1 MNLNFKNWIN
11 EQISNADLEKAVSGI
26 INQITTTGTQTTSNN
41 NSNTNKIITAVDK
54 TNKSVVNTTTNIQ
67 KDLKDKTNL
76 LTKILTGSNKTPNPN
91 EKPENTNKKLA
102 DTIAQQVMLYMK
114 ANNEPDSQQAN
125 DTTTATAATTA
136 QTNIKPPKA
145 R

>member
-26 INQITTTGTQTTSNN
+26 ITQITTTGTQNTN
-41 NSNTNKIITAVDK
+41 NSNSNTGRIISAVDK
-54 TNKSVVNTTTNIQ
+54 SKQSIVSQTDNLK

-91 EKPENTNKKLA
+91 EKPEKTNEKLA
-102 DTIAQQVMLYMK
+102 DTIARQVMLYMK

>member
-11 EQISNADLEKAVSGI
+11 EQISNADLEQAVSGI
-26 INQITTTGTQTTSNN
+26 ITQITTTGTQNTNN
-41 NSNTNKIITAVDK
+41 TNSNTGRIISAVDK
-54 TNKSVVNTTTNIQ
+54 SKESIVSKTDNLK
-67 KDLKDKTNL
+67 KDLKDKTDL
-76 LTKILTGSNKTPNPN
+76 LTKILTGSNKPPNPS
-91 EKPENTNKKLA
+91 EKPEKTNEKLA
-102 DTIAQQVMLYMK
+102 HTIARQVMLYMK